1 MKHPTTRP
9 YTVGKYL
16 ITPISHPAGNGRHLA
31 SLSIRS
37 GQGAG
42 THCRIFSFSREFKSR
57 ETALTHAADQGL
69 VWLENPQAFA

>member
-1 MKHPTTRP
+1 MKHSNTRP

-16 ITPISHPAGNGRHLA
+16 ITPISQSTGNGRHLA

-37 GQGAG
+37 GQGIG

-57 ETALTHAADQGL
+57 EKALIHAADQGL
-69 VWLENPQAFA
+69 IWLENPQAFA